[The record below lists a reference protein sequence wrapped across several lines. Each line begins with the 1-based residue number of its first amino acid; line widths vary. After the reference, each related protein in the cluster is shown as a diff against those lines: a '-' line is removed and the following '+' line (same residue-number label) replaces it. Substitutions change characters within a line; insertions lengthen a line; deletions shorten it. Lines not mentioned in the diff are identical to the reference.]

1 MKLMTLVNNYKWRID
16 SFDVYENKTNRFLY
30 STDDAKKIGLDI
42 WVKAFSVYQKTTD
55 IGNEETILEIWV

>member
-1 MKLMTLVNNYKWRID
+1 MKLMTLVNNYKWPID
-16 SFDVYENKTNRFLY
+16 SFDVYENRTNKFLY
-30 STDDAKKIGLDI
+30 STDDAKKIGLDM